1 MSTLLD
7 HASSLPKASR
17 RTARRRY
24 ASLRPAIEVM
34 HAKGYNAKDI
44 TAEIQK
50 FSPWSTEPTQRVYEA
65 VAYHIRKHLKPED
78 STHEV

>member
-1 MSTLLD
+1 MSDLLT
-7 HASSLPKASR
+7 HVSALPEARR

-34 HAKGYNAKDI
+34 HTKGYNAKDI

-50 FSPWSTEPTQRVYEA
+50 FGPWSDLPSRRVYEA
-65 VAYHIRKHLKPED
+65 VAYHIRNHLKPD
-78 STHEV
+78 NSTL